1 MLNNKK
7 KQTPLD
13 RLINIQKNNPPNK
26 TPLDILKNA
35 HKNQTPL
42 DILKNAHKNQTPV
55 DILKNNP
62 KNKLTKEIKNMYID
76 NNIKIDNITNSELDK
91 IYNNITNI
99 TNIFKNNN
107 IKNILF
113 ICSDSPGYGGAATNC
128 MNLSN
133 FFNNDN
139 NFNSFTIFWNWEN
152 EKHKKNG
159 TYNNYTIINQ
169 SELINTLK
177 NIKFKPDIIILKN
190 TLPFNIKTIVSCP
203 ILFLIPGIYKN
214 TLNEYYYLLKN
225 KKKHDKYININT
237 LNQIRNSD
245 YSLCNSLHTREI
257 LTKYY
262 NLDVG
267 IFYTT
272 FVPYYKQKIYID
284 NNFEKRKYRY
294 GLIVSDFSRKIK
306 NIEKSIQFLKGN
318 ADVILIGKGSSRY
331 KSEGFTCI
339 EFVDMKEMENYYKQ
353 IQYIVQD
360 SYYESCSNV
369 MVESIFNSCLLFGY
383 KNDKI
388 LINFKNFNKS
398 NITICKN
405 QYYIIGNIN
414 YLYDNLD
421 IETLFTLNK
430 INSYVINNNDFNN
443 IIYLIYFDYDCE
455 ITYIDLLNSVNNLNH
470 SIQNIGFDNFNYS
483 NDYII
488 ELYFLY
494 GYYNITLDILNLNLF
509 YNDYVLDNTD
519 RKFNKTIYMLC
530 YAYFYGQTKEEKY
543 KKILLDNLNN
553 DNKFHNESVLLISK
567 YLYGY
572 GGVQKSSL
580 QIIKMLDLKY
590 NVFILSNYYINN
602 CNINTQNINVYF
614 NVNNKL
620 HNSMILKM
628 KNINDILYHINN
640 SKYKYIVNNK
650 LNEFAYYKIN
660 KKIIYIVHNSMDPL
674 NQIIINNKS
683 NIDKVLTINNFH
695 KNLLI
700 KNGFK
705 NVKLF
710 KNYTEINNNNNNIT
724 KKTKFNYSIAFIGRI
739 SEEKNV
745 QLLINSILSY
755 NNIYIKRKITLYI
768 IGDGKLKLCNIDNI
782 NIKLLGRISFHE
794 ITKIYNKID
803 YVISSSLTEGKPFS
817 IIEAMSFGIP
827 CIHSNINGI
836 DEIINNT
843 NGFVFDFF
851 NYNLYKN
858 DMSFENIDKYGKN
871 NKDIDVLIQILH
883 NAYNI
888 DIDKWNEL
896 SNGCINFI
904 KDNNFTKEESEI
916 HNMYEFEN

>member
-1 MLNNKK
+1 
-7 KQTPLD
+7 
-13 RLINIQKNNPPNK
+13 
-26 TPLDILKNA
+26 
-35 HKNQTPL
+35 
-42 DILKNAHKNQTPV
+42 
-55 DILKNNP
+55 
-62 KNKLTKEIKNMYID
+62 
-76 NNIKIDNITNSELDK
+76 
-91 IYNNITNI
+91 
-99 TNIFKNNN
+99 
-107 IKNILF
+107 
-113 ICSDSPGYGGAATNC
+113 
-128 MNLSN
+128 
-133 FFNNDN
+133 
-139 NFNSFTIFWNWEN
+139 
-152 EKHKKNG
+152 
-159 TYNNYTIINQ
+159 
-169 SELINTLK
+169 
-177 NIKFKPDIIILKN
+177 
-190 TLPFNIKTIVSCP
+190 
-203 ILFLIPGIYKN
+203 
-214 TLNEYYYLLKN
+214 
-225 KKKHDKYININT
+225 
-237 LNQIRNSD
+237 
-245 YSLCNSLHTREI
+245 
-257 LTKYY
+257 
-262 NLDVG
+262 
-267 IFYTT
+267 
-272 FVPYYKQKIYID
+272 
-284 NNFEKRKYRY
+284 
-294 GLIVSDFSRKIK
+294 
-306 NIEKSIQFLKGN
+306 
-318 ADVILIGKGSSRY
+318 
-331 KSEGFTCI
+331 
-339 EFVDMKEMENYYKQ
+339 
-353 IQYIVQD
+353 
-360 SYYESCSNV
+360 